1 VTGFFEE
8 TRENILQIFRA
19 LEDSFLKARYSLV
32 ALIVLL
38 TFFQGNDIRL
48 LHFLEEDE
56 SLENEYESTS
66 SDTG

>member
-1 VTGFFEE
+1 MTGFFEG